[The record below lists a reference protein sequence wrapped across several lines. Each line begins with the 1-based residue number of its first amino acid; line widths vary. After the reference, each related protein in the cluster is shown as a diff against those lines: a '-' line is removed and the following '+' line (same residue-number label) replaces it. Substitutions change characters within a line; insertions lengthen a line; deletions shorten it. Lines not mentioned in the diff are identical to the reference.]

1 MNKEIIKDEIK
12 WLLEAINEQYEAIHR
27 HGGKIPLIE
36 FDILMEN
43 VRKFYE
49 DMHRLQ
55 RLNNPLIYP
64 EKKTVTHDLVQGKTI
79 VNPESPAIAKMKS
92 HEPEPPVMQPNSG
105 VTVRFGEP
113 EAVAAKPVVPDEAG
127 IKSAPPAPVQFKP
140 AGTDSIRKETPL
152 SSKKATPS
160 PEIDLFASEEPAFS
174 IKLKESR
181 EKSLGPK
188 VPSERIENLKTAIT
202 INEKFMFINELF
214 DGNLREYNET
224 IETLN
229 GFKTLDQAADFLDL
243 MRKKN
248 FWNTGSNAFKKLKEL
263 VERRF

>member
-1 MNKEIIKDEIK
+1 
-12 WLLEAINEQYEAIHR
+12 
-27 HGGKIPLIE
+27 
-36 FDILMEN
+36 
-43 VRKFYE
+43 
-49 DMHRLQ
+49 
-55 RLNNPLIYP
+55 
-64 EKKTVTHDLVQGKTI
+64 
-79 VNPESPAIAKMKS
+79 
-92 HEPEPPVMQPNSG
+92 MQ
-105 VTVRFGEP
+105 
-113 EAVAAKPVVPDEAG
+113 
-127 IKSAPPAPVQFKP
+127 
-140 AGTDSIRKETPL
+140 
-152 SSKKATPS
+152 
-160 PEIDLFASEEPAFS
+160 EIDLFASEEPAFS

>member
-1 MNKEIIKDEIK
+1 MNTKIIKDEIK

-27 HGGKIPLIE
+27 HGEKIPQIE

-49 DMHRLQ
+49 NMHLLQ
-55 RLNNPLIYP
+55 RLNDPLLYP
-64 EKKTVTHDLVQGKTI
+64 GKILKTEEIQAQQQVASKPDV
-79 VNPESPAIAKMKS
+79 
-92 HEPEPPVMQPNSG
+92 
-105 VTVRFGEP
+105 
-113 EAVAAKPVVPDEAG
+113 AVETFV
-127 IKSAPPAPVQFKP
+127 APSYTDTAQFKP
-140 AGTDSIRKETPL
+140 AGNVPVRQEALPMT
-152 SSKKATPS
+152 KKTTKL
-160 PEIDLFASEEPAFS
+160 PEIDLFASEELSFS
-174 IKLKESR
+174 IKLKEAR
-181 EKSLGPK
+181 EKTFGPK
-188 VPSERIENLKTAIT
+188 IPSERIENLKTAIN

-229 GFKTLDQAADFLDL
+229 GFKTLDQAADYLDL

-248 FWNTGSNAFKKLKEL
+248 FWNTGSNAFKKLKDL

>member
-1 MNKEIIKDEIK
+1 MNTEIIKDEIK
-12 WLLEAINEQYEAIHR
+12 WLLEAINEQYETIHS
-27 HGGKIPLIE
+27 HGEKIPQIE

-49 DMHRLQ
+49 SMHRLQ
-55 RLNNPLIYP
+55 RLNDPLLYP
-64 EKKTVTHDLVQGKTI
+64 EKWMMSREHVPGQTGNSAESRKIIPPAQPL
-79 VNPESPAIAKMKS
+79 PEKPVIAPSSGIKVMFS
-92 HEPEPPVMQPNSG
+92 DPEPA
-105 VTVRFGEP
+105 T
-113 EAVAAKPVVPDEAG
+113 AKPV
-127 IKSAPPAPVQFKP
+127 APAENKMPAEPQGTVHFKP
-140 AGTDSIRKETPL
+140 AGPSTVRQDVAA
-152 SSKKATPS
+152 SSKKTAKL
-160 PEIDLFASEEPAFS
+160 PEIDLFAAEEPTFS
-174 IKLKESR
+174 IKLKDAR
-181 EKSLGPK
+181 EKALGPK
-188 VPSERIENLKTAIT
+188 IPSERIENLKAAIT

-224 IETLN
+224 VETLN

>member
-1 MNKEIIKDEIK
+1 MNKEIIRDEIK
-12 WLLEAINEQYEAIHR
+12 WLFEAINEQFEIIIG
-27 HGGKIPLIE
+27 HGEKIPQIE

-49 DMHRLQ
+49 NMHLLQ
-55 RLNNPLIYP
+55 RLNDPLLSP
-64 EKKTVTHDLVQGKTI
+64 EKKMRTRETEQATPGIIPDSHPKTKPGTPETEPSGKPLT
-79 VNPESPAIAKMKS
+79 
-92 HEPEPPVMQPNSG
+92 SG
-105 VTVRFGEP
+105 VTVRFSEP
-113 EAVAAKPVVPDEAG
+113 EPIAPKPDIPYETDTAHMSPG
-127 IKSAPPAPVQFKP
+127 PVQFKP
-140 AGTDSIRKETPL
+140 AGPAIRQETH
-152 SSKKATPS
+152 SATKKSPKL
-160 PEIDLFASEEPAFS
+160 PEIDLFASEVPPFS
-174 IKLKESR
+174 IKLKEAR
-181 EKSLGPK
+181 EKTLGPK
-188 VPSERIENLKTAIT
+188 IPSERIENLKSAIS

-229 GFKTLDQAADFLDL
+229 GLKTLDQAAEFLDL